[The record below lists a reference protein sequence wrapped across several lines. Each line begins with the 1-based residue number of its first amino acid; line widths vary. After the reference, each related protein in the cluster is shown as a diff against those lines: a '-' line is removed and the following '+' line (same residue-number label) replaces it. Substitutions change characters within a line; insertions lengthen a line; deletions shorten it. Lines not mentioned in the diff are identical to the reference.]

1 MNINKKWNVIFDYG
15 GVISNGSRK
24 DIAMDTLCSNDN
36 QRNIMN
42 NFFSSEFVKEAAR
55 GKHDKYEINKKIALL
70 LDDKNE
76 SEINQAFNDSCKAN
90 EKIMVI
96 IGNLLIN
103 SNLYIVSDSLPHF
116 SDYIESN
123 FHSIFVE
130 SYFSDRLGT
139 RKSEMLFDVIKGKN
153 PNMFKKSV
161 YIDDKE
167 LHLKS
172 PVLSNVLT
180 IKYES
185 PSQLNKELVKVG
197 ILKS

>member
-24 DIAMDTLCSNDN
+24 NAVIDTLCSNEN

-42 NFFSSEFVKEAAR
+42 NFFSSEFVKDAAR
-55 GKHDKYEINKKIALL
+55 GKHDKYEINKRIALL
-70 LDDKNE
+70 LDGKNE
-76 SEINQAFNDSCKAN
+76 SEINQAFTDSCKAN
-90 EKIMVI
+90 EKILVI
-96 IGNLLIN
+96 LGNLLGI

-139 RKSEMLFDVIKGKN
+139 RKSEMLFDIIKAKN
-153 PNMFKKSV
+153 PNMFKKSM

-167 LHLKS
+167 LPLKS

>member
-24 DIAMDTLCSNDN
+24 DIIIDALCNNEN

-42 NFFSSEFVKEAAR
+42 DFFLSKFVKEAAR
-55 GKHDKYEINKKIALL
+55 GKHSKLEINKRIKLL
-70 LDDKNE
+70 LKGVNE
-76 SEINQAFNDSCKAN
+76 ARINQVFIESCKPN
-90 EKIMVI
+90 GEV
-96 IGNLLIN
+96 LLILNKLLGN

-116 SDYIESN
+116 SDYIENN
-123 FHSIFVE
+123 FYSMFNE

-139 RKSEMLFDVIKGKN
+139 RKSEMLFDIIKEKKSN
-153 PNMFKKSV
+153 IFKKSV

-167 LHLKS
+167 LNFKS

-180 IKYES
+180 IKYKS
-185 PSQLNKELVKVG
+185 AAQLNKKLVEIG